1 MSKKKADKYT
11 RYQANLQFLRK
22 EDQER
27 MLVLVEECRVIMTE
41 QIRRNHNMV
50 VQFSKP
56 SIVLNAMEW
65 FVNDLKQRKE
75 R

>member
-1 MSKKKADKYT
+1 MSKKKPEKYT

-27 MLVLVEECRVIMTE
+27 MLALVEECRVIMTE
-41 QIRRNHNMV
+41 QIRRDHNMV

-65 FVNDLKQRKE
+65 FVKDLKQRKE